1 MLVLKRKLGSF
12 IVINDNVVVH
22 VLEVHDGKVKLGI
35 EAPKEVSIRRSEQIL
50 RDDAARRNREY
61 VGD

>member
-1 MLVLKRKLGSF
+1 MKRKLGSY

-35 EAPKEVSIRRSEQIL
+35 EAPKEVLIRRSEQIL

>member
-1 MLVLKRKLGSF
+1 MLVLRRKLGSF

-22 VLEVHDGKVKLGI
+22 VLEVHDGRVKLGI
-35 EAPKEVSIRRSEQIL
+35 EAPKEVSIRRGEQIL

>member
-1 MLVLKRKLGSF
+1 MKRKLGSY

-50 RDDAARRNREY
+50 RDDAARRNN
-61 VGD
+61 D

>member
-1 MLVLKRKLGSF
+1 MLVLKRKLGSY

-50 RDDAARRNREY
+50 RDDAARRNN
-61 VGD
+61 D

>member
-1 MLVLKRKLGSF
+1 MLKRKLGSF

-35 EAPKEVSIRRSEQIL
+35 EAPKEVSIRRSEQI
-50 RDDAARRNREY
+50 AARRNREY